1 MSRPGRVQLVAQ
13 VAITV
18 RRPGLQPTRCDG
30 PHDAACSG
38 LLAAGVLSQPGGDAA
53 STRATEEEVE
63 DGSRT
68 ESAEAPTTGYTTQGW
83 GELFLAEAGASAA
96 LGGLLFVAVS
106 INLERIISIRS
117 LPGAALAT
125 IVLLV
130 AVLMVS
136 TFALVPE
143 QPRWVLGSEVLVV
156 GIVAWSTVT
165 GISLRALRAPIPN
178 QPRFVPV
185 ISVMVTQA
193 ATLPMVVAGVSL
205 LLAAGG
211 GLYWLVPGV
220 AFSLVVAVVNAWVLL
235 VEVVR

>member
-1 MSRPGRVQLVAQ
+1 VTVNCHNQEMLPPSGRLGNATGATWESAPGNG
-13 VAITV
+13 T
-18 RRPGLQPTRCDG
+18 
-30 PHDAACSG
+30 
-38 LLAAGVLSQPGGDAA
+38 GD
-53 STRATEEEVE
+53 E
-63 DGSRT
+63 DGS
-68 ESAEAPTTGYTTQGW
+68 SS
-83 GELFLAEAGASAA
+83 EAGASAA
-96 LGGLLFVAVS
+96 LAGLLFVAVS
-106 INLERIISIRS
+106 INLQRIISIRS
-117 LPGAALAT
+117 LPGAALTT

-143 QPRWVLGSEVLVV
+143 QPRWVLGGEVLVV
-156 GIVAWSTVT
+156 GIVAWATVT

-178 QPRFVPV
+178 QPRFVPL
-185 ISVMVTQA
+185 ISVVVTQA
-193 ATLPMVVAGVSL
+193 ATLPMVIAGVSL